1 MKQNYLLIILGVL
14 ILGGSTVKAQVKERG
29 FFIEMNAGYGAND
42 KWQDYA
48 VLTPG
53 VGYQFNKYCALGV
66 KMSFETGDW
75 PSHKIYTP
83 FFRCNYLT
91 IHRFQLFG
99 ELQANFA
106 RVKDFS
112 SYPVG
117 VPIEFISDYDEVGI
131 TLGAT
136 FSITSHLR
144 VKGEY
149 LFLGWSNEDENGLTS
164 EREKEG
170 FIADGHV
177 RRFQLGLQVIF

>member
-1 MKQNYLLIILGVL
+1 M
-14 ILGGSTVKAQVKERG
+14 
-29 FFIEMNAGYGAND
+29 
-42 KWQDYA
+42 
-48 VLTPG
+48 
-53 VGYQFNKYCALGV
+53 
-66 KMSFETGDW
+66 
-75 PSHKIYTP
+75 
-83 FFRCNYLT
+83 
-91 IHRFQLFG
+91 
-99 ELQANFA
+99 
-106 RVKDFS
+106 
-112 SYPVG
+112 G

-149 LFLGWSNEDENGLTS
+149 LFLGWSNEDENRLTS

>member
-91 IHRFQLFG
+91 IHRFQLFLYHNHLPLHLASHRHLPLVPACLLMHRQSQPHL
-99 ELQANFA
+99 LQPQPPAQKKQKA
-106 RVKDFS
+106 HS
-112 SYPVG
+112 P
-117 VPIEFISDYDEVGI
+117 
-131 TLGAT
+131 
-136 FSITSHLR
+136 H
-144 VKGEY
+144 
-149 LFLGWSNEDENGLTS
+149 
-164 EREKEG
+164 
-170 FIADGHV
+170 
-177 RRFQLGLQVIF
+177 RRILSPG